1 MVLQQQTQDLITRW
15 IEPHPWRGDV
25 AEARLKEFGISVW
38 ALIGYLRIVDG
49 DPARVAEDYRVPEE
63 AVMAAVA
70 YYQQHQA
77 AIDARLAANAA

>member
-38 ALIGYLRIVDG
+38 ALIGYLCMVDE
-49 DPARVAEDYRVPEE
+49 DPARVASDYRIPEE
-63 AVMAAVA
+63 AVTAAVA